1 MGRQKVSKEFK
12 RQLSKL
18 DKDPNNDNSKRFVE
32 KRGYENNESY
42 LSALKSSYKRYSHL
56 IDWEL

>member
-32 KRGYENNESY
+32 KRGYKNNESY
-42 LSALKSSYKRYSHL
+42 LSALKLSYKRYSHL
-56 IDWEL
+56 TDWEL

>member
-18 DKDPNNDNSKRFVE
+18 DKDPNGDNSKRFIE

-42 LSALKSSYKRYSHL
+42 LNVLKSSYKKYSHL
-56 IDWEL
+56 IDW

>member
-42 LSALKSSYKRYSHL
+42 LNVLKSSYKKYSHL
-56 IDWEL
+56 ID